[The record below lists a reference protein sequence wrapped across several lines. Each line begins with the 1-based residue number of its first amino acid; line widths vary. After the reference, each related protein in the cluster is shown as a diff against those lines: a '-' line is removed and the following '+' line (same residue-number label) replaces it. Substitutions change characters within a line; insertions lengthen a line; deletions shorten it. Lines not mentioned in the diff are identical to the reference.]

1 MKKRYMVISINYTT
15 KRVVLVEVI
24 RTKTKEKGE
33 DVEFTGKNVKYA
45 ELKDTDAIGKIYTY
59 TESFN

>member
-33 DVEFTGKNVKYA
+33 DVEFTGKNVKYT
-45 ELKDTDAIGKIYTY
+45 ELKDTDVIGKIYTY